1 MKSYTRTRI
10 QYATAVIM
18 LAIGAAL
25 SVAGFIVPPTGEI
38 SDSVLWFF
46 AQCLI
51 YAGSIFGV
59 STYVHGKFTEL
70 SRELDRRII
79 ATRVRMKEKEESDAT
94 AADSE

>member
-10 QYATAVIM
+10 QYITAVVM

-25 SVAGFIVPPTGEI
+25 SIAGFIVPPTGEI

-79 ATRVRMKEKEESDAT
+79 ASRAKQQVFEPESNPEEQ
-94 AADSE
+94 

>member
-1 MKSYTRTRI
+1 
-10 QYATAVIM
+10 M

-79 ATRVRMKEKEESDAT
+79 ATRVRMKEKEEPDAA
-94 AADSE
+94 AADPE

>member
-79 ATRVRMKEKEESDAT
+79 ATRVRMKEKEESDA